1 MSRPEVDAVSRLVHI
16 SMRQYAVISV
26 CTMPHCE
33 RLVIAYPD
41 EKTLRDLLAGPSIV
55 GLGYSSREEAEASI
69 PYRTRAQPLRGK
81 SMAALVGS
89 STRALKKFVSTH
101 PLATHKFRLGKTQST
116 ICGLLQQTFV
126 AAIVVLY
133 SKNALSA
140 VVRSLISF

>member
-1 MSRPEVDAVSRLVHI
+1 VSSLVHI
-16 SMRQYAVISV
+16 PFRRYAVISV
-26 CTMPHCE
+26 CTVQCE

-69 PYRTRAQPLRGK
+69 PIRTRAQPLRRK
-81 SMAALVGS
+81 SMATSVAS
-89 STRALKKFVSTH
+89 STRALKEFVSNL
-101 PLATHKFRLGKTQST
+101 PLVKDGFRLGNTQST
-116 ICGLLQQTFV
+116 ICGLLQQTFL

-140 VVRSLISF
+140 AIRALISF